1 MSPDPWHVEL
11 LPTGEWAAICGPE
24 GTRTAVVTASWPA
37 AIAAVTALNRQV
49 RAITN
54 GHVAP
59 PAEVVHG

>member
-1 MSPDPWHVEL
+1 MSADPWHVEM
-11 LPTGEWAAICGPE
+11 LPTGEWAAICGAE
-24 GTRTAVVTASWPA
+24 GNRTAVLASSWPA